1 MFLIAIPAGGVNTFG
16 PLILKG
22 FGFDG
27 YANFHLSFLKMKG
40 YWLK

>member
-1 MFLIAIPAGGVNTFG
+1 MALMFLIATPAGGINTFG

-27 YANFHLSFLKMKG
+27 LAALEWTMTE
-40 YWLK
+40 